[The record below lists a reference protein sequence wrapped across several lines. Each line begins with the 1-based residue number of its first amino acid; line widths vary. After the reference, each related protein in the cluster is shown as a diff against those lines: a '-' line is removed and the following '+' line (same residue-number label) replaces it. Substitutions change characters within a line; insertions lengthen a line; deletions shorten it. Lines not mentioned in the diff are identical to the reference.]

1 MSIISF
7 SSKVLYN
14 TNNIMLIFNCLFS
27 SYYFL
32 LWFKA
37 YIFNGICAYVN
48 VCNSL
53 ERVLTGSSPLWH
65 QQEVQKVQPCS
76 LCWLIRF
83 LRSAWPPPTSQYSEL
98 HKLLL
103 CSACSSHVR
112 CDYFTLGAASTP
124 RWFAPA
130 TGRRHKQTSVV
141 DASGGERRNAERV
154 RRFARDYPLAV
165 RWCVCKLFVCW

>member
-1 MSIISF
+1 MQLLLF
-7 SSKVLYN
+7 SPVTTFSMGFA
-14 TNNIMLIFNCLFS
+14 IMLMWAIPWKE
-27 SYYFL
+27 FL
-32 LWFKA
+32 QGHHHW
-37 YIFNGICAYVN
+37 Y
-48 VCNSL
+48 
-53 ERVLTGSSPLWH
+53 

-103 CSACSSHVR
+103 CSACSSHMR

-124 RWFAPA
+124 RRFAPA
-130 TGRRHKQTSVV
+130 TGRRHKQTSVI

-154 RRFARDYPLAV
+154 RCFAGDYPLAV